1 MKDRLFNVKDVV
13 EQMELSA
20 KENKVFVYDRYFI
33 TYEWTIQ
40 EYLEKGGNLK
50 DYLDTYYTLKKEV
63 EYENN

>member
-1 MKDRLFNVKDVV
+1 MKDRLFSVKDVV

-20 KENKVFVYDRYFI
+20 KDNKVFVYDKHFI

-50 DYLDTYYTLKKEV
+50 DYLDTYYALKSSLKED
-63 EYENN
+63 